1 MDKAEKK
8 QLKKIACNV
17 RKGVIEGTFNAK
29 SGHPGGSLSIAD
41 ILKRGWDVGIGWQDG
56 RPFHGPCHIRLNLAL
71 PHTLVEEA
79 CGRMK
84 QYVFCD

>member
-1 MDKAEKK
+1 MPWGFA
-8 QLKKIACNV
+8 QV
-17 RKGVIEGTFNAK
+17 HGV
-29 SGHPGGSLSIAD
+29 SIAD

-79 CGRMK
+79 CKRMK